1 MGTGVVCGN
10 RSVRLRG
17 CALIDIATLA
27 LMHGLMMV
35 ALVRMLWRDDL
46 DVEGEAPAARKPW
59 HQPAED
65 GAE

>member
-1 MGTGVVCGN
+1 
-10 RSVRLRG
+10 
-17 CALIDIATLA
+17 LIDIATLA

-59 HQPAED
+59 HRPAED